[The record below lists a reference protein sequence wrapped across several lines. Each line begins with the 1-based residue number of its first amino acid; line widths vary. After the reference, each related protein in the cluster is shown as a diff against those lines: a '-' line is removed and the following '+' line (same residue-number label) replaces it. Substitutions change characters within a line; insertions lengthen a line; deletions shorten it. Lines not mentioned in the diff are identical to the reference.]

1 VAKTRRTEMMDKH
14 IRDEETYTLIGL
26 AMKVHGELGGGFLEA
41 VYQEAFELEL
51 QNASVP
57 YEREKKLE
65 VYYCKK
71 KLNVFY
77 LADFICYG
85 SIVVEMKA
93 IRQLTCHD
101 EAQLLNYLK
110 ATGCK
115 KGLLFNF
122 GCQSLEYKRMVF

>member
-1 VAKTRRTEMMDKH
+1 MDKH
-14 IRDEETYTLIGL
+14 IRDEETYALIGL

-41 VYQEAFELEL
+41 VYQEAFEFEL
-51 QNASVP
+51 RTANVP
-57 YEREKKLE
+57 HEREKHLD
-65 VYYCKK
+65 VYYCGK

-77 LADFICYG
+77 VTDFICYG
-85 SIVVEMKA
+85 TIVVEMKA
-93 IRQLTCHD
+93 IRQLTTHD

-122 GCQSLEYKRMVF
+122 GRQSLEYKRMVF

>member
-1 VAKTRRTEMMDKH
+1 MMDNH
-14 IRDEETYTLIGL
+14 IRDEETYALIGL

-51 QNASVP
+51 RNANVP
-57 YEREKKLE
+57 HEREKHLD
-65 VYYCKK
+65 VYYFGK
-71 KLNVFY
+71 KLNAFY
-77 LADFICYG
+77 IADFICYG
-85 SIVVEMKA
+85 SVVVEMKA
-93 IRQLTCHD
+93 IRQLTPHD

-122 GCQSLEYKRMVF
+122 GRQSLEYKRMVF